1 MTPDPNAGVATKSAP
16 AAEVKK
22 AEEAEIPAPK
32 EEPEALPESQGED
45 SLPDGPTE
53 QSVNYKTLG
62 WLFVA
67 PPGFG
72 KSEFFASFDDSLML
86 ACEGGHK
93 FIKCP
98 KLIIDTWGGPGE
110 AKDADGNIHCS
121 FLAALKK
128 IESSTRYEF
137 VFIDTIDALVKKC
150 IDYHVEKANQAHLS
164 DLGDYGKGF
173 DLGQNDPIRKAINR
187 IFATE
192 RGIGLITHQEIKTA
206 AFKKGSQQAS
216 KKETSL
222 PNGIFKFVYPQMDII
237 IHGEFGGIQDGNE
250 HKDRI
255 IRAEGTEDILAK
267 NRGGVLPGA
276 WISPLAFNAR
286 GEQIASFFQ
295 KDNDARLAAIKAASD
310 EYKALYVS
318 E

>member
-1 MTPDPNAGVATKSAP
+1 MSVPDPNAGIPTKVEP
-16 AAEVKK
+16 PKVDEQP
-22 AEEAEIPAPK
+22 EPK
-32 EEPEALPESQGED
+32 EAPELEPIPPGED
-45 SLPDGPTE
+45 TLPDQPTE

-62 WLFVA
+62 WLAIA

-72 KSEFFASFDDSLML
+72 KSELFASFDDSLML

-98 KLIIDTWGGPGE
+98 KLIIDSWAQPGE
-110 AKDADGNIHCS
+110 GKDADGNIHCS

-150 IDYHVEKANQAHLS
+150 IDHHVEKANQSHLS

-206 AFKKGSQQAS
+206 TFKKGSQQAS

-237 IHGEFGGIQDGNE
+237 IHGEFGGIQEGNK
-250 HKDRI
+250 HRDRI
-255 IRAEGTEDILAK
+255 LRAEGTEEVLAK
-267 NRGGVLPGA
+267 NRGGILPGA
-276 WISPLAFNAR
+276 WISPLDFKAR

-295 KDNDARLAAIKAASD
+295 KDDDARKAAIKEASD
-310 EYKALYVS
+310 QYKALYA